1 MSRNLRE
8 QLQECEADRKNIIHN
23 IQKLESQIYEFEG
36 SYLKETGAYGNA
48 VKVQFSTTVG
58 YRKIVSF
65 SYEKFAP
72 LSEISP
78 HFPTPIKV

>member
-8 QLQECEADRKNIIHN
+8 RLQEFETDKKNIIHN

-48 VKVQFSTTVG
+48 VKVGLNFKYLKNYVKRAGPS
-58 YRKIVSF
+58 RASKR
-65 SYEKFAP
+65 AR
-72 LSEISP
+72 
-78 HFPTPIKV
+78 PIWRRIARRR

>member
-58 YRKIVSF
+58 YRKIGSF

-72 LSEISP
+72 LSEISR
-78 HFPTPIKV
+78 HFPTPINE